1 MSTHSLQTRMSRR
14 SFLQMSATAGTLLAV
29 AACTVPTSPSAGDSD
44 EAGAVTASGPVN
56 LTFWTFV
63 AAHSDF
69 YQKQLERFNDE
80 NPDAQITLET
90 SVFPTPEMHDK
101 LLISLQS
108 GTGAPD
114 IVDVNISYFGTFL
127 RGNIQFLDLTELVD
141 RHRENLIEA
150 RLAPYRFEG
159 KQYGIPTHL
168 GSYLMYYNRDLFE
181 QTGVDFT
188 SINTWSDYI
197 EVGADMTIDSDSDG
211 TPDQWMT
218 AIQSVVPRSLFG
230 LMKQNGGGVYDA
242 DGNFI
247 LDSEANIEA
256 AQMAADMVHKHKIS
270 TIPPGG
276 DFHDPGYYEIMNA
289 GNTVSSMW
297 YPQWYMIRFT
307 EFMPDLEGKIIC
319 RSLPVFEE
327 GGFLSTM
334 GGGTGTAI
342 TQQVDDAVL
351 PTAFDFLEYAK
362 LTYDANIR
370 IWTELGFDPFRAD
383 VYDDPILQE
392 PLPYF
397 GNESVMAVIQKNLG
411 NLGPEYQGPRY
422 PEALQMMGEVVAYQ
436 IIEEGKDPAQVL
448 TDAADQIRAMDA

>member
-1 MSTHSLQTRMSRR
+1 MATHSSQVRLSRR
-14 SFLQMSATAGTLLAV
+14 SFLQMSAGTGALLAL
-29 AACTVPTSPSAGDSD
+29 AACAVPTAPATTDTD
-44 EAGAVTASGPVN
+44 EAGAMTASGPVD

-63 AAHSDF
+63 AAHNDY
-69 YQKQLERFNDE
+69 YQAQVEKFNEE

-90 SVFPTPEMHDK
+90 SVFPTNEMHDK
-101 LLISLQS
+101 LLIALQS

-114 IVDVNISYFGTFL
+114 IVDVNISFFGTFL
-127 RGNIQFLDLTELVD
+127 RGNIQFLDLTDLVD
-141 RHRENLIEA
+141 RHRDNLIAA
-150 RLAPYRFEG
+150 RLAPYQFQG

-168 GSYLMYYNRDLFE
+168 GSYLMYYNKDLFD
-181 QTGVDFT
+181 QAGVDFE
-188 SINTWSDYI
+188 SIRTWSDYMDL
-197 EVGADMTIDSDSDG
+197 GADMTIDSDGDG

-218 AIQSVVPRSLFG
+218 AIQSVVPRSIFG

-247 LDSEANIEA
+247 LDSEANVEA
-256 AQMAADMVHKHKIS
+256 TQMAADMVHDLKIS
-270 TIPPGG
+270 TIPTNG
-276 DFHDPGYYEIMNA
+276 DFHDPGFYEVMNA
-289 GNTVSSMW
+289 GDTVSSLW

-327 GGFLSTM
+327 GGFVSTM

-342 TQQVDDAVL
+342 TEQIDEASL
-351 PTAFDFLEYAK
+351 PSALDLLEYAK

-370 IWTELGFDPFRAD
+370 IWTEFGFDPFRSD

-397 GNESVMAVIQKNLG
+397 GNESVMSVIQQNLT
-411 NLGPEYQGPRY
+411 NLGPEYLGPRY
-422 PEALQMMGEVVAYQ
+422 PETLQMMGEVIAYE
-436 IIEEGKDPAQVL
+436 IIEQGTDPAQVL
-448 TDAADQIRAMDA
+448 TDAADQIRALDA